1 MKSTK
6 LNKRFSNLMKKD
18 FNLVS
23 NLKYYIIAPIA
34 ILIIGIIVLCFCG
47 FNLGLDFTGGS
58 VMSITFR
65 EEVSQVQYKEKEN
78 IIVSVL
84 KDHGI
89 TKYTLQKQGDNS
101 TPTVSVK
108 FQDVKGVNME
118 ELTDTLKEELAT
130 KLEFDNDQIT
140 NSGRIGAS
148 ASAKLLT
155 NALLAVGLATLLI
168 LIYIAIR
175 FELFSGL
182 AAIIALIHDVMI
194 MCALVAICRIQINS
208 SFIAAVITV
217 VGYSINN
224 TIVIFDRV
232 RENLRKESYNNYTN
246 AQIVDVSV
254 KDTLRRSLLTT
265 LTTFLA
271 IAMLAII
278 GVADI
283 REFVIPIIFGL
294 LAGTY
299 SSIFLAPSLWAL
311 MYRKN
316 KDKKLQKIKEK
327 KEITQKNQ
335 AQEEESVT
343 EDVAN

>member
-6 LNKRFSNLMKKD
+6 LSKQFSTLMKKD

-34 ILIIGIIVLCFCG
+34 ILLVGIIVLCFCG
-47 FNLGLDFTGGS
+47 FNLGLDFTGGT
-58 VMSITFR
+58 VMSVTFR
-65 EEVSQVQYKEKEN
+65 EEVTSTQYKEKETV
-78 IIVSVL
+78 ITTVL

-89 TKYTLQKQGDNS
+89 TKYTLQKQGDSS

-118 ELTDTLKEELAT
+118 ELANTLKTELAEQ
-130 KLEFDNDQIT
+130 LGFDTDQVT

-168 LIYIAIR
+168 LLYIAIR

-182 AAIIALIHDVMI
+182 SAIIALVHDVII

-224 TIVIFDRV
+224 TIVIFDRI
-232 RENLRKESYNNYTN
+232 RENLRKESYNNYSN
-246 AQIVDVSV
+246 AKIVDVSV

-294 LAGTY
+294 IAGTY

-316 KDKKLQKIKEK
+316 KDKRLQKSKEK
-327 KEITQKNQ
+327 SKNTEDK
-335 AQEEESVT
+335 ANDEDTVT
-343 EDVAN
+343 EDVAG

>member
-6 LNKRFSNLMKKD
+6 LSKKMSTFMKKD
-18 FNLVS
+18 FNLVA

-34 ILIIGIIVLCFCG
+34 ILFIGVIVLCFCG

-58 VMSITFR
+58 VMSVTFR
-65 EEVSQVQYKEKEN
+65 QEVSQTEYKEKEN
-78 IIVSVL
+78 IIVSTL
-84 KDHGI
+84 KNHGI
-89 TKYTLQKQGDNS
+89 AKYTLQKQGDSS

-108 FQDVKGVNME
+108 FQDIKGVNME

-130 KLEFDNDQIT
+130 KLGFDNDQIT

-168 LIYIAIR
+168 LVYIAIR
-175 FELFSGL
+175 FELFSGIS
-182 AAIIALIHDVMI
+182 AIIALVHDVMI

-232 RENLRKESYNNYTN
+232 RENLRKESYHNYTN

-278 GVADI
+278 GVTDI

-299 SSIFLAPSLWAL
+299 SSIFLAPSLWSL

-316 KDKKLQKIKEK
+316 KDKKLQKVKEK
-327 KEITQKNQ
+327 KAISQNQ